1 MDGSKSP
8 VYLSLDSFSHANAN
22 LILSSCPS
30 RTKLST
36 CNLPEGKADGVAL
49 LLVVEAADVVDV
61 EEELAEVAEEEGEDE
76 QHEDARQ
83 LGLAPRRR
91 RGHGGRVRV
100 LQRQIEVGYG
110 PLIKTFKIGGWHP
123 KSDKLNL
130 KHASSSE
137 LVTTEIVS
145 DIGELSGEVKR
156 LSHSLSLSINFGNGP
171 RRSLVP
177 RATAG
182 APWWV
187 NKDKCEQTCRITPD
201 MSRGNDNAQADPR
214 REPL

>member
-49 LLVVEAADVVDV
+49 LLVVETADVVYV

-76 QHEDARQ
+76 QDEDARQ

-91 RGHGGRVRV
+91 RGHGRVGV
-100 LQRQIEVGYG
+100 LRQIEVGYG
-110 PLIKTFKIGGWHP
+110 PVIMTHKTLAK
-123 KSDKLNL
+123 
-130 KHASSSE
+130 
-137 LVTTEIVS
+137 
-145 DIGELSGEVKR
+145 
-156 LSHSLSLSINFGNGP
+156 
-171 RRSLVP
+171 
-177 RATAG
+177 
-182 APWWV
+182 
-187 NKDKCEQTCRITPD
+187 
-201 MSRGNDNAQADPR
+201 
-214 REPL
+214 